1 MPVPHRREQERTG
14 LVTTFALIFLTVIV
28 FPLTVMLVGT
38 WLIGSI
44 FDRNSGLRR
53 AVDHFAAAW
62 AARRAMAIT
71 LI

>member
-1 MPVPHRREQERTG
+1 
-14 LVTTFALIFLTVIV
+14 
-28 FPLTVMLVGT
+28 MLAGT
-38 WLIGSI
+38 WLIGAI
-44 FDRNSGLRR
+44 FDRTSGLRR